1 MKRYS
6 ICKSTREITHL
17 SQYDNGE
24 KLAVFLK
31 EGVTLEDVYNRGYI
45 DNVDI
50 EVFTSKQEALNN
62 LRHYCGTAMF
72 YSGNAYPYAD
82 IEEYYVEE
90 REYDDEDVECDCI
103 EYSNILAFAP
113 NDFHRYI
120 LPQAVKDV
128 FCNNK
133 LHFCLPM
140 YINISDYKNP
150 EYKKVYAIIDNT
162 NNDGVIVSITD
173 SVDAFGND
181 NSKSPIA
188 VKEYYDIDE
197 EISVL
202 DIETEVVNYY
212 NEIDKNNNTVDN
224 DDIEKE

>member
-1 MKRYS
+1 
-6 ICKSTREITHL
+6 
-17 SQYDNGE
+17 
-24 KLAVFLK
+24 
-31 EGVTLEDVYNRGYI
+31 
-45 DNVDI
+45 
-50 EVFTSKQEALNN
+50 
-62 LRHYCGTAMF
+62 
-72 YSGNAYPYAD
+72 
-82 IEEYYVEE
+82 
-90 REYDDEDVECDCI
+90 
-103 EYSNILAFAP
+103 
-113 NDFHRYI
+113 
-120 LPQAVKDV
+120 
-128 FCNNK
+128 
-133 LHFCLPM
+133 M